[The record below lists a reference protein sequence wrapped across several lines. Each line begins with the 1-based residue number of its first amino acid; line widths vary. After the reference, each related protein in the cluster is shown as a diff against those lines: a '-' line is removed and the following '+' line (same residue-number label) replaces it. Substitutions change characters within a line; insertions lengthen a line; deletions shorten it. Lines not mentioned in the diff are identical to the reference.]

1 LNQPDP
7 TVLALLGQVSTAAIT
22 GMLYKK
28 HGMRVR
34 AMNGLRALH
43 PEFCRFH
50 GPAYTMRYVPQR
62 EDLNAATDLASPTSL
77 LLRATEEIQRGAVLV
92 VDMQGNG
99 RVGLLGDVL
108 VTRLIDA
115 GAAGVVADGGMRD
128 VRETRGMGLPLICKG
143 PAAPP
148 GPAEMMPAGT
158 QEVISCGGVT
168 VFPGDYVVG
177 DEDGVAVIP
186 AHLVGEVVAHCI
198 EKERMD
204 GWIRDLVAGG
214 GGIRGRYPPN
224 EETLAAYRAWL
235 ATQQKP

>member
-1 LNQPDP
+1 MTQPDP
-7 TVLALLGQVSTAAIT
+7 DVLALLGHVSTAAIT

-28 HGMRVR
+28 HGMRTR
-34 AMNGLRALH
+34 ATDGLRPLRGDC
-43 PEFCRFH
+43 CRFS

-62 EDLNAATDLASPTSL
+62 EDLSGATDLASPTSL
-77 LLRATEEIQRGAVLV
+77 LLRATEEIRRGSVLV

-99 RVGLLGDVL
+99 KVGLLGDVL

-115 GAAGVVADGGMRD
+115 GVAGVVTDGGMRD
-128 VRETRGMGLPLICKG
+128 VRETRDMGLPLICKG

-148 GPAEMMPAGT
+148 GPAGMMPAGL

-186 AHLVGEVVAHCI
+186 AHLVREVVDHCI

-204 GWIRDLVAGG
+204 SWIRDLVAGG
-214 GGIRGRYPPN
+214 GGIRGRYPPD
-224 EETLAAYRAWL
+224 EKTLAAYKAWR
-235 ATQQKP
+235 ATQKP